1 MVRSMEALMRGL
13 GWTILAT
20 VLISAAPARAQ
31 TYDPAYPVCLQT
43 YGIDGGYIDCSFT
56 SMDVCRASA
65 SGRAAQ
71 CISNP
76 YYAAAP
82 ARRRGRG

>member
-1 MVRSMEALMRGL
+1 MRGL
-13 GWTILAT
+13 IWMIVPIAAL
-20 VLISAAPARAQ
+20 SAFGAPARGQ
-31 TYDPAYPVCLQT
+31 TYDPAFPICLQT
-43 YGIDGGYIDCSFT
+43 YGIDGNYIDCSFR
-56 SMDVCRASA
+56 SMDVCRAPA

-82 ARRRGRG
+82 PRRKSLQY